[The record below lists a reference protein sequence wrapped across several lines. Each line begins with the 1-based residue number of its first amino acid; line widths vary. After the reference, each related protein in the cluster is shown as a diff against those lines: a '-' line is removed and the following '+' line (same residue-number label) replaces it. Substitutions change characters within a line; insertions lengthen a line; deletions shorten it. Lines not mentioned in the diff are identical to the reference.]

1 MAVSFEGDDV
11 RQGVPENL
19 ENLVAPHI
27 DSFDYFV
34 ERGLPEAVRL
44 IRPVEVHDSFR
55 KLKFYLWWEN
65 PSITKPFSEDGQHR
79 PVYPSEC
86 RQAGTTYRGD
96 FRIDLCVSYFD
107 EDDDVA
113 LADVAKGPMQRQQL
127 SLGRVPIMVK
137 SGSCHLRHLT
147 QEQLVRRK
155 EESIEL
161 GGAGE
166 SEGVVLSHPRHLT
179 QEQLVRRKEES
190 IELGGYF
197 ICNGIERLIRL
208 LIAPRRN
215 YVMNLRRPTL
225 LKKGLNF
232 SDMATT
238 IRCVRTDQSAVTN
251 RVVYVNDGN
260 ACFNFSLRKQ
270 EYFIPV
276 GIILKCLVDVS
287 DAELYEHLTA
297 ILTAQQA
304 AADPPETDTQLAPT
318 EGGAAE
324 AATKPPAAAAA
335 AGLGTQFVRERALVV
350 LSHPRSLG
358 LFTRMECLAFLGKT
372 FRPAVN
378 VPSYKPD
385 AYVSGV
391 AVNHNGL
398 VLVHAFSF
406 PRILFLPPFRLP
418 LFLSAPHLCNPPFH
432 RRLKLSSA
440 SSPARCLLLRR
451 LKLSSASSHACCHL
465 LFPPSPPSLVHPT
478 VPSTCLLHTCPN
490 GPSASRQAHEQ
501 SAPPWLVIGLI
512 SPLLRSALFALC
524 LCLPLSDV
532 FVPPPLPL
540 SFMLHKLCFM
550 LHKLW
555 SMVDGLSQEDSM
567 DTLMHHELYLPGHIL
582 NIFIKLY
589 LHGHILNIFIKVRPL
604 SFPACMHDASAAHA
618 PTLFGLTLKTG
629 SCITSSTCPA
639 TSSTSSSRRIYS
651 CTRSKRMPPPSS
663 LLPPS
668 FPCPEKL
675 QVHLHKI
682 QAHAAQ
688 ELVDNPTTTDLRASN
703 WLRRL
708 VEGSRPGAA
717 GAAPAGGLS
726 MTFIGKDIEY
736 MLNTGNLASPSGL
749 DMQQR
754 SGFTVVADKL
764 NWHRYLSHFRSVHRG
779 AFFSTLR
786 TTTVRKLLP
795 EAGLGMTFIGKDI
808 EYMLNTGNLASPSG
822 LDMQQRSG
830 FTVVAD
836 KLNWHRYLSHFR
848 SMHRGAFFSTLR
860 TTTVRKLL
868 PESWGFVCPVHTPD
882 GAPCGLLTHLSAP
895 CTVAANLNPPSLFST
910 HPVSSHG
917 RSWGFVC
924 PVHTPDGAPCG
935 LLTHLS
941 APCTVTTDLTPPPLA
956 SPSPS
961 APSSSLALLPST
973 PGSALVPH
981 TPSTPA
987 GTPGAASLASG
998 LGSGVGSVKS
1008 RDAIGRAVLR
1018 CLAPFGLAAVGAGV
1032 PPPAPPPVFL
1042 TVMLDGCLLGHIH
1055 SEMAPAAVKHLSSV
1069 GLVAVSLMVMVDGC
1083 VMGHI
1088 HSEMAPAG
1096 IPRDLEV
1103 AFIPF
1108 SQQGTFPGIFL
1119 FSAPARFVR
1128 PVRQLPSLNPRAA
1141 AAPTFELIGSLEQ
1154 VSTGAGGH
1162 WGRWALGQ
1170 VGTGAGG
1177 HWSRWAL
1184 GQVGTGAGGHWSSS
1198 SSNENGMG
1206 ARTTTL
1212 PCLFLS
1218 SPTFPL
1224 SLLYPVSPFPPTP
1237 FRLFSF
1243 IPLFLPSYQVFLDV
1257 LCPDAHREFQVDAKI
1272 PLPVLFLPHPFPA
1285 FLPRQVFLDVLC
1297 PDGSS
1302 APSAPSGQAS
1312 ATGSATH
1319 EEVRPTDILSVMASL
1334 TPWSDYNQSPRNMY
1348 QCQMGKQTMGMPL
1361 HSFPFR
1367 NDNKLYRLQTP
1378 QTPIARTAAYDDYA
1392 MDHYPTGAN
1401 AVVAVLAYT
1410 GTAAYDD
1417 YAMDHYPT
1425 GANAVV
1431 AVLAYTEYVGVLQG
1445 GWVSEWAAARQRM
1458 MTMPRINTRYDME
1471 DAMII
1476 NKSSMERGF
1485 GHGYIYKNEVIEATQ
1500 GSAARVAKFTPSGL
1514 PVQML
1519 GRAASHRRGHKWT
1532 IDTDGLPR
1540 PGEVSAE
1547 GLPVPI
1553 LGRPVSNQRRHKWT
1567 IDTDGLP
1574 RPGEHITSGDVYA
1587 CKVNTVTGKAD
1598 EIKLKGSEDAV
1609 VDGVTLIGTGA
1620 KTALTKASARMCFGR
1635 LPQIG
1640 DKFSSRHG
1648 QKGVLSQ
1655 LWPDVDMPFASSS
1668 SPVRMPT
1675 CHPPWIP
1682 LPTTSVVPICTL
1694 LHPSVPPYS
1703 PFSFLS
1709 PQASVRMRFGRL
1721 PQIGD
1726 KFSSRHGQKGVL
1738 SQLWPDVDMPFASSS
1753 GIRPDIIINPHAFPS
1768 RMTIGMLVESV
1779 AAKVRERHIIINPHA
1794 FPSRMT
1800 IGMLVESVAAKGGA
1814 LHGNFVDASPFR
1826 PATPNPPPLTMSLKS
1841 RQPAPR
1847 RGASRLAR
1855 SSAGTP
1861 GLSTP
1866 VPRPKLHK
1874 KSGAPPTPATPATPA
1889 AAGGAEKGPGSF
1901 TPLDLPT
1908 PASSAKP
1915 GLAAKPAAGP
1925 AAAGR
1930 AGESNQPQN
1939 REDLVDTF
1947 GRQLVEKGFSY
1958 YGTETMYSG
1967 VYGCEMECEIY
1978 LGVVYYQRLRHM
1990 VSDKFQVRSTGPV
2003 NPLTQ
2008 QPVKGRK
2015 KGGGVRFG
2023 EMERDAMLSHGAA
2036 FLLHDRLHSC
2046 SDYHTTDVCSLC
2058 GSLLAPALS
2067 RPRGGSAGS
2076 DTAVALGLG
2085 LGAGVGYG
2093 TVGGELRQKKMV
2105 CRVCGTGKGVVRVAM
2120 PYVFK
2125 YLAAELAAMNIK
2137 LTLGGVVRVAM
2148 PYVFKYLAAELAA
2161 MNITLTLGV
2170 WTAVFHV
2177 TMIS

>member
-79 PVYPSEC
+79 PVYPSEVHRITTPVKHSALEGGEWVPSGHHLHPFPPFPPVSALRRPPSPSSFHTSAARRAPPTGATSESTSFPPFPTPLLAPFLPSSPSSLPHQC

-358 LFTRMECLAFLGKT
+358 LFTRIECLAFLGKT

-385 AYVSGV
+385 AYVGQQII
-391 AVNHNGL
+391 ADL
-398 VLVHAFSF
+398 VLVHLDK
-406 PRILFLPPFRLP
+406 PMDKLRL
-418 LFLSAPHLCNPPFH
+418 
-432 RRLKLSSA
+432 
-440 SSPARCLLLRR
+440 
-451 LKLSSASSHACCHL
+451 
-465 LFPPSPPSLVHPT
+465 LV
-478 VPSTCLLHTCPN
+478 
-490 GPSASRQAHEQ
+490 
-501 SAPPWLVIGLI
+501 
-512 SPLLRSALFALC
+512 
-524 LCLPLSDV
+524 
-532 FVPPPLPL
+532 
-540 SFMLHKLCFM
+540 FM

-582 NIFIKLY
+582 NIFIKEKLQLY
-589 LHGHILNIFIKVRPL
+589 LC
-604 SFPACMHDASAAHA
+604 SFRESTAAQDPSAC
-618 PTLFGLTLKTG
+618 
-629 SCITSSTCPA
+629 
-639 TSSTSSSRRIYS
+639 R
-651 CTRSKRMPPPSS
+651 PPSS

-708 VEGSRPGAA
+708 VEGGRPGAA

-795 EAGLGMTFIGKDI
+795 EAGLAMTFIGKDI

-822 LDMQQRSG
+822 LYMQQRSG
-830 FTVVAD
+830 LTVVAD

-848 SMHRGAFFSTLR
+848 SVHRGAFFSTLR

-895 CTVAANLNPPSLFST
+895 CTVTANLNPPSLFST

-1069 GLVAVSLMVMVDGC
+1069 GLVAVSLTVMVDGC

-1257 LCPDAHREFQVDAKI
+1257 LCPD
-1272 PLPVLFLPHPFPA
+1272 
-1285 FLPRQVFLDVLC
+1285 
-1297 PDGSS
+1297 GSS

-1410 GTAAYDD
+1410 GYVLIPAYDD

-1540 PGEVSAE
+1540 PGEVSAEGE

-1779 AAKVRERHIIINPHA
+1779 AAKLQPRVEPCTET
-1794 FPSRMT
+1794 SW
-1800 IGMLVESVAAKGGA
+1800 MLPRSA
-1814 LHGNFVDASPFR
+1814 LPR
-1826 PATPNPPPLTMSLKS
+1826 PTPPPLTMSLKS

-1874 KSGAPPTPATPATPA
+1874 KSGAPPTPATPVTPA

-2137 LTLGGVVRVAM
+2137 LTLGV
-2148 PYVFKYLAAELAA
+2148 
-2161 MNITLTLGV
+2161 
-2170 WTAVFHV
+2170 
-2177 TMIS
+2177 

>member
-44 IRPVEVHDSFR
+44 IRPV
-55 KLKFYLWWEN
+55 
-65 PSITKPFSEDGQHR
+65 
-79 PVYPSEC
+79 EC

-137 SGSCHLRHLT
+137 SGSCHL
-147 QEQLVRRK
+147 
-155 EESIEL
+155 
-161 GGAGE
+161 
-166 SEGVVLSHPRHLT
+166 RHLT

-385 AYVSGV
+385 AYVGQQII
-391 AVNHNGL
+391 ADL
-398 VLVHAFSF
+398 VLVHLDK
-406 PRILFLPPFRLP
+406 PMDKLRL
-418 LFLSAPHLCNPPFH
+418 
-432 RRLKLSSA
+432 
-440 SSPARCLLLRR
+440 
-451 LKLSSASSHACCHL
+451 
-465 LFPPSPPSLVHPT
+465 LV
-478 VPSTCLLHTCPN
+478 
-490 GPSASRQAHEQ
+490 
-501 SAPPWLVIGLI
+501 
-512 SPLLRSALFALC
+512 
-524 LCLPLSDV
+524 
-532 FVPPPLPL
+532 
-540 SFMLHKLCFM
+540 FM

-582 NIFIKLY
+582 NIFIK
-589 LHGHILNIFIKVRPL
+589 
-604 SFPACMHDASAAHA
+604 
-618 PTLFGLTLKTG
+618 
-629 SCITSSTCPA
+629 
-639 TSSTSSSRRIYS
+639 
-651 CTRSKRMPPPSS
+651 
-663 LLPPS
+663 
-668 FPCPEKL
+668 EKL

-708 VEGSRPGAA
+708 VEGGRPGAA
-717 GAAPAGGLS
+717 GAAGVAPAGGLS

-795 EAGLGMTFIGKDI
+795 EAGLAMTFIGKDI

-848 SMHRGAFFSTLR
+848 SVHRGAFFSTLR

-895 CTVAANLNPPSLFST
+895 CTVTANLNPPSLFST

-1042 TVMLDGCLLGHIH
+1042 TVMVDGCLLGHIH

-1069 GLVAVSLMVMVDGC
+1069 GLVAVSLTVMVDGC

-1141 AAPTFELIGSLEQ
+1141 AAPTFELIGSLE
-1154 VSTGAGGH
+1154 
-1162 WGRWALGQ
+1162 
-1170 VGTGAGG
+1170 
-1177 HWSRWAL
+1177 
-1184 GQVGTGAGGHWSSS
+1184 
-1198 SSNENGMG
+1198 
-1206 ARTTTL
+1206 
-1212 PCLFLS
+1212 
-1218 SPTFPL
+1218 
-1224 SLLYPVSPFPPTP
+1224 
-1237 FRLFSF
+1237 
-1243 IPLFLPSYQVFLDV
+1243 
-1257 LCPDAHREFQVDAKI
+1257 
-1272 PLPVLFLPHPFPA
+1272 
-1285 FLPRQVFLDVLC
+1285 QVFLDVLC

-1410 GTAAYDD
+1410 G
-1417 YAMDHYPT
+1417 
-1425 GANAVV
+1425 
-1431 AVLAYTEYVGVLQG
+1431 
-1445 GWVSEWAAARQRM
+1445 
-1458 MTMPRINTRYDME
+1458 YDME

-1540 PGEVSAE
+1540 PGE
-1547 GLPVPI
+1547 
-1553 LGRPVSNQRRHKWT
+1553 
-1567 IDTDGLP
+1567 
-1574 RPGEHITSGDVYA
+1574 HITSGDVYA

-1620 KTALTKASARMCFGR
+1620 KTALTKAS
-1635 LPQIG
+1635 
-1640 DKFSSRHG
+1640 
-1648 QKGVLSQ
+1648 
-1655 LWPDVDMPFASSS
+1655 
-1668 SPVRMPT
+1668 
-1675 CHPPWIP
+1675 
-1682 LPTTSVVPICTL
+1682 
-1694 LHPSVPPYS
+1694 
-1703 PFSFLS
+1703 
-1709 PQASVRMRFGRL
+1709 VRMRFGRL

-1753 GIRPDIIINPHAFPS
+1753 GMRPD
-1768 RMTIGMLVESV
+1768 
-1779 AAKVRERHIIINPHA
+1779 IIINPHA

-1826 PATPNPPPLTMSLKS
+1826 PAMPNPPPLTMSLKS
-1841 RQPAPR
+1841 RQPAQR

-1855 SSAGTP
+1855 SSAATP
-1861 GLSTP
+1861 GPSTP
-1866 VPRPKLHK
+1866 VHRSKLHK
-1874 KSGAPPTPATPATPA
+1874 KSGAPPTPATPVTPA
-1889 AAGGAEKGPGSF
+1889 AAGAEKGPGSF

-1915 GLAAKPAAGP
+1915 SLAAKPAAGP

-2046 SDYHTTDVCSLC
+2046 SDYHTTD
-2058 GSLLAPALS
+2058 
-2067 RPRGGSAGS
+2067 
-2076 DTAVALGLG
+2076 
-2085 LGAGVGYG
+2085 
-2093 TVGGELRQKKMV
+2093 
-2105 CRVCGTGKGVVRVAM
+2105 GVVRVAM

-2137 LTLGGVVRVAM
+2137 LTLGV
-2148 PYVFKYLAAELAA
+2148 
-2161 MNITLTLGV
+2161 
-2170 WTAVFHV
+2170 
-2177 TMIS
+2177 

>member
-34 ERGLPEAVRL
+34 ERGLPEAVHL

-137 SGSCHLRHLT
+137 SGSCHL
-147 QEQLVRRK
+147 
-155 EESIEL
+155 
-161 GGAGE
+161 
-166 SEGVVLSHPRHLT
+166 RHLT

-358 LFTRMECLAFLGKT
+358 LFTRIECLAFLGKT

-385 AYVSGV
+385 AYVGQQII
-391 AVNHNGL
+391 ADL
-398 VLVHAFSF
+398 VLVHLDK
-406 PRILFLPPFRLP
+406 PMDKLRL
-418 LFLSAPHLCNPPFH
+418 
-432 RRLKLSSA
+432 
-440 SSPARCLLLRR
+440 
-451 LKLSSASSHACCHL
+451 
-465 LFPPSPPSLVHPT
+465 LV
-478 VPSTCLLHTCPN
+478 
-490 GPSASRQAHEQ
+490 
-501 SAPPWLVIGLI
+501 
-512 SPLLRSALFALC
+512 
-524 LCLPLSDV
+524 
-532 FVPPPLPL
+532 
-540 SFMLHKLCFM
+540 FM

-582 NIFIKLY
+582 NIFIK
-589 LHGHILNIFIKVRPL
+589 
-604 SFPACMHDASAAHA
+604 
-618 PTLFGLTLKTG
+618 
-629 SCITSSTCPA
+629 
-639 TSSTSSSRRIYS
+639 
-651 CTRSKRMPPPSS
+651 
-663 LLPPS
+663 
-668 FPCPEKL
+668 EKL

-708 VEGSRPGAA
+708 VEGGRPGAA

-795 EAGLGMTFIGKDI
+795 EAGLAMTFIGKDI

-822 LDMQQRSG
+822 LYMQQRSG
-830 FTVVAD
+830 LTVVAD

-924 PVHTPDGAPCG
+924 PVHTPDGAPC
-935 LLTHLS
+935 
-941 APCTVTTDLTPPPLA
+941 
-956 SPSPS
+956 
-961 APSSSLALLPST
+961 
-973 PGSALVPH
+973 
-981 TPSTPA
+981 
-987 GTPGAASLASG
+987 ASG

-1410 GTAAYDD
+1410 G
-1417 YAMDHYPT
+1417 
-1425 GANAVV
+1425 
-1431 AVLAYTEYVGVLQG
+1431 
-1445 GWVSEWAAARQRM
+1445 
-1458 MTMPRINTRYDME
+1458 YDME

-1540 PGEVSAE
+1540 PGE
-1547 GLPVPI
+1547 
-1553 LGRPVSNQRRHKWT
+1553 
-1567 IDTDGLP
+1567 
-1574 RPGEHITSGDVYA
+1574 HITSGDVYA

-1620 KTALTKASARMCFGR
+1620 KTALTKAS
-1635 LPQIG
+1635 
-1640 DKFSSRHG
+1640 
-1648 QKGVLSQ
+1648 
-1655 LWPDVDMPFASSS
+1655 
-1668 SPVRMPT
+1668 
-1675 CHPPWIP
+1675 
-1682 LPTTSVVPICTL
+1682 
-1694 LHPSVPPYS
+1694 
-1703 PFSFLS
+1703 
-1709 PQASVRMRFGRL
+1709 VRMRFGRL

-1753 GIRPDIIINPHAFPS
+1753 GIRPD
-1768 RMTIGMLVESV
+1768 
-1779 AAKVRERHIIINPHA
+1779 IIINPHA

-1874 KSGAPPTPATPATPA
+1874 KSGAPPTPATPVTPA

-2137 LTLGGVVRVAM
+2137 LTLGV
-2148 PYVFKYLAAELAA
+2148 
-2161 MNITLTLGV
+2161 
-2170 WTAVFHV
+2170 
-2177 TMIS
+2177 

>member
-34 ERGLPEAVRL
+34 ERGLPEAVHL

-55 KLKFYLWWEN
+55 KLKFYYTSKLGE
-65 PSITKPFSEDGQHR
+65 KPIA
-79 PVYPSEC
+79 C

-137 SGSCHLRHLT
+137 SGSCHL
-147 QEQLVRRK
+147 
-155 EESIEL
+155 
-161 GGAGE
+161 
-166 SEGVVLSHPRHLT
+166 RHLT

-358 LFTRMECLAFLGKT
+358 LFTRIECLAFLGKT

-385 AYVSGV
+385 AYVGQQII
-391 AVNHNGL
+391 ADL
-398 VLVHAFSF
+398 VLVHLDK
-406 PRILFLPPFRLP
+406 PMDKLRL
-418 LFLSAPHLCNPPFH
+418 
-432 RRLKLSSA
+432 
-440 SSPARCLLLRR
+440 
-451 LKLSSASSHACCHL
+451 
-465 LFPPSPPSLVHPT
+465 LV
-478 VPSTCLLHTCPN
+478 
-490 GPSASRQAHEQ
+490 
-501 SAPPWLVIGLI
+501 
-512 SPLLRSALFALC
+512 
-524 LCLPLSDV
+524 
-532 FVPPPLPL
+532 
-540 SFMLHKLCFM
+540 FM

-582 NIFIKLY
+582 NIFIK
-589 LHGHILNIFIKVRPL
+589 
-604 SFPACMHDASAAHA
+604 
-618 PTLFGLTLKTG
+618 
-629 SCITSSTCPA
+629 
-639 TSSTSSSRRIYS
+639 
-651 CTRSKRMPPPSS
+651 
-663 LLPPS
+663 
-668 FPCPEKL
+668 EKL

-708 VEGSRPGAA
+708 VEGGRPGAA

-795 EAGLGMTFIGKDI
+795 EAGLAMTFIGKDI

-822 LDMQQRSG
+822 LYMQQRSG
-830 FTVVAD
+830 LTVVAD

-1206 ARTTTL
+1206 AR
-1212 PCLFLS
+1212 S
-1218 SPTFPL
+1218 
-1224 SLLYPVSPFPPTP
+1224 
-1237 FRLFSF
+1237 FSTCSARML
-1243 IPLFLPSYQVFLDV
+1243 I
-1257 LCPDAHREFQVDAKI
+1257 
-1272 PLPVLFLPHPFPA
+1272 
-1285 FLPRQVFLDVLC
+1285 VFLDVLC

-1410 GTAAYDD
+1410 G
-1417 YAMDHYPT
+1417 
-1425 GANAVV
+1425 
-1431 AVLAYTEYVGVLQG
+1431 
-1445 GWVSEWAAARQRM
+1445 
-1458 MTMPRINTRYDME
+1458 YDME

-1540 PGEVSAE
+1540 PGE
-1547 GLPVPI
+1547 
-1553 LGRPVSNQRRHKWT
+1553 
-1567 IDTDGLP
+1567 
-1574 RPGEHITSGDVYA
+1574 HITSGDVYA

-1620 KTALTKASARMCFGR
+1620 KTALTK
-1635 LPQIG
+1635 
-1640 DKFSSRHG
+1640 
-1648 QKGVLSQ
+1648 
-1655 LWPDVDMPFASSS
+1655 
-1668 SPVRMPT
+1668 
-1675 CHPPWIP
+1675 
-1682 LPTTSVVPICTL
+1682 
-1694 LHPSVPPYS
+1694 
-1703 PFSFLS
+1703 
-1709 PQASVRMRFGRL
+1709 ASVRMRFGRL

-1779 AAKVRERHIIINPHA
+1779 AAK
-1794 FPSRMT
+1794 
-1800 IGMLVESVAAKGGA
+1800 GGA

-1847 RGASRLAR
+1847 R
-1855 SSAGTP
+1855 
-1861 GLSTP
+1861 
-1866 VPRPKLHK
+1866 
-1874 KSGAPPTPATPATPA
+1874 
-1889 AAGGAEKGPGSF
+1889 PGSF

-2137 LTLGGVVRVAM
+2137 LTLGV
-2148 PYVFKYLAAELAA
+2148 
-2161 MNITLTLGV
+2161 
-2170 WTAVFHV
+2170 
-2177 TMIS
+2177 

>member
-44 IRPVEVHDSFR
+44 IRPVEAGTTYIPFPHFPPFPLPAALLPPRLSHTSAARRAPPTGATSESTSFP
-55 KLKFYLWWEN
+55 
-65 PSITKPFSEDGQHR
+65 PSPTPLHPPFL
-79 PVYPSEC
+79 PSSPSSLSHQC

-137 SGSCHLRHLT
+137 SGSCHL
-147 QEQLVRRK
+147 
-155 EESIEL
+155 
-161 GGAGE
+161 
-166 SEGVVLSHPRHLT
+166 RHLT

-287 DAELYEHLTA
+287 DAELLSSSFGLPGFLSIYLPASHPSVIPCNLPSQCLVDVSDAELYEHLTA

-304 AADPPETDTQLAPT
+304 AADPPESDTQLTAT
-318 EGGAAE
+318 EGGVE
-324 AATKPPAAAAA
+324 AATKPAAAAAAAAA

-378 VPSYKPD
+378 VPSYKSD
-385 AYVSGV
+385 AYVGQQII
-391 AVNHNGL
+391 ADL
-398 VLVHAFSF
+398 VLVHLDK
-406 PRILFLPPFRLP
+406 PMDKLRL
-418 LFLSAPHLCNPPFH
+418 
-432 RRLKLSSA
+432 
-440 SSPARCLLLRR
+440 
-451 LKLSSASSHACCHL
+451 
-465 LFPPSPPSLVHPT
+465 LV
-478 VPSTCLLHTCPN
+478 
-490 GPSASRQAHEQ
+490 
-501 SAPPWLVIGLI
+501 
-512 SPLLRSALFALC
+512 
-524 LCLPLSDV
+524 
-532 FVPPPLPL
+532 
-540 SFMLHKLCFM
+540 FM

-582 NIFIKLY
+582 NIFIK
-589 LHGHILNIFIKVRPL
+589 
-604 SFPACMHDASAAHA
+604 
-618 PTLFGLTLKTG
+618 
-629 SCITSSTCPA
+629 
-639 TSSTSSSRRIYS
+639 
-651 CTRSKRMPPPSS
+651 
-663 LLPPS
+663 
-668 FPCPEKL
+668 EKL

-708 VEGSRPGAA
+708 VEGGRPGAA

-786 TTTVRKLLP
+786 TTT
-795 EAGLGMTFIGKDI
+795 
-808 EYMLNTGNLASPSG
+808 SPSG
-822 LDMQQRSG
+822 LDMSQKSG

-848 SMHRGAFFSTLR
+848 SVHRGAFFSTLR
-860 TTTVRKLL
+860 TTTSPSGLDMSQKSGFTVVADKLNWHRYLSHFRSVHRGAFFSTLRTTTSPSGLDMSQKSGFTVVADKLNWHRYLSHFRSVHRGAFFSTLRTTTSPSGLDMSQKSGFTVVADKLNWHRYLSHFRQEGVSPICAQVAPKVSAPAALAMPHIFVSPSLL
-868 PESWGFVCPVHTPD
+868 PRFLTFTPSMAGRGWGFVCPVHTPD

-895 CTVAANLNPPSLFST
+895 CTVTANLNPPSLFST

-981 TPSTPA
+981 TPSTTA

-1042 TVMLDGCLLGHIH
+1042 TVMVDGCLLGHIH

-1069 GLVAVSLMVMVDGC
+1069 GLVAVSLTVMVDGC

-1154 VSTGAGGH
+1154 V
-1162 WGRWALGQ
+1162 
-1170 VGTGAGG
+1170 
-1177 HWSRWAL
+1177 
-1184 GQVGTGAGGHWSSS
+1184 
-1198 SSNENGMG
+1198 
-1206 ARTTTL
+1206 
-1212 PCLFLS
+1212 
-1218 SPTFPL
+1218 
-1224 SLLYPVSPFPPTP
+1224 
-1237 FRLFSF
+1237 
-1243 IPLFLPSYQVFLDV
+1243 
-1257 LCPDAHREFQVDAKI
+1257 
-1272 PLPVLFLPHPFPA
+1272 
-1285 FLPRQVFLDVLC
+1285 FLDVLC

-1319 EEVRPTDILSVMASL
+1319 EEVRPTDILSVMANL

-1392 MDHYPTGAN
+1392 MDQYPTGAN

-1410 GTAAYDD
+1410 G
-1417 YAMDHYPT
+1417 
-1425 GANAVV
+1425 
-1431 AVLAYTEYVGVLQG
+1431 
-1445 GWVSEWAAARQRM
+1445 
-1458 MTMPRINTRYDME
+1458 YDME

-1500 GSAARVAKFTPSGL
+1500 GSASRVAKFTPSGL

-1519 GRAASHRRGHKWT
+1519 GRAASHRRG
-1532 IDTDGLPR
+1532 
-1540 PGEVSAE
+1540 
-1547 GLPVPI
+1547 
-1553 LGRPVSNQRRHKWT
+1553 HKWT

-1620 KTALTKASARMCFGR
+1620 KTALTKAS
-1635 LPQIG
+1635 
-1640 DKFSSRHG
+1640 
-1648 QKGVLSQ
+1648 
-1655 LWPDVDMPFASSS
+1655 
-1668 SPVRMPT
+1668 
-1675 CHPPWIP
+1675 
-1682 LPTTSVVPICTL
+1682 
-1694 LHPSVPPYS
+1694 
-1703 PFSFLS
+1703 
-1709 PQASVRMRFGRL
+1709 VRMRFGRL

-1753 GIRPDIIINPHAFPS
+1753 GMRPD
-1768 RMTIGMLVESV
+1768 
-1779 AAKVRERHIIINPHA
+1779 IIINPHA

-1826 PATPNPPPLTMSLKS
+1826 PATSNPPPLTMSLKS
-1841 RQPAPR
+1841 RQPAQR

-1866 VPRPKLHK
+1866 VPRSKLHK
-1874 KSGAPPTPATPATPA
+1874 KSGAPPTPATPVTPA
-1889 AAGGAEKGPGSF
+1889 AAAGAEKGPGSF

-1908 PASSAKP
+1908 PSSSAKP
-1915 GLAAKPAAGP
+1915 GQAAKPAAGP

-2067 RPRGGSAGS
+2067 RPRGGSAG
-2076 DTAVALGLG
+2076 
-2085 LGAGVGYG
+2085 
-2093 TVGGELRQKKMV
+2093 
-2105 CRVCGTGKGVVRVAM
+2105 VVRVAM

-2137 LTLGGVVRVAM
+2137 LTLGV
-2148 PYVFKYLAAELAA
+2148 
-2161 MNITLTLGV
+2161 
-2170 WTAVFHV
+2170 
-2177 TMIS
+2177 

>member
-44 IRPVEVHDSFR
+44 IRPV
-55 KLKFYLWWEN
+55 
-65 PSITKPFSEDGQHR
+65 
-79 PVYPSEC
+79 EC

-137 SGSCHLRHLT
+137 SGSCHL
-147 QEQLVRRK
+147 
-155 EESIEL
+155 
-161 GGAGE
+161 
-166 SEGVVLSHPRHLT
+166 RHLT

-276 GIILKCLVDVS
+276 GIILKCLMDVS

-297 ILTAQQA
+297 ILTAEQA
-304 AADPPETDTQLAPT
+304 AADPPESDTQLTAT
-318 EGGAAE
+318 KGGAAE
-324 AATKPPAAAAA
+324 AATKPPAAEAAAAAA

-358 LFTRMECLAFLGKT
+358 LFTRMECLTFLGKT

-378 VPSYKPD
+378 VPSYNHPRSLFLFTRMECLAFLGKTFCPAVNVPSYKSD

-391 AVNHNGL
+391 AAAQPMWLALAERAMWG
-398 VLVHAFSF
+398 
-406 PRILFLPPFRLP
+406 
-418 LFLSAPHLCNPPFH
+418 
-432 RRLKLSSA
+432 K
-440 SSPARCLLLRR
+440 LLLRLHKIHAHAACR
-451 LKLSSASSHACCHL
+451 PPLSS
-465 LFPPSPPSLVHPT
+465 
-478 VPSTCLLHTCPN
+478 
-490 GPSASRQAHEQ
+490 
-501 SAPPWLVIGLI
+501 
-512 SPLLRSALFALC
+512 
-524 LCLPLSDV
+524 
-532 FVPPPLPL
+532 PPLPL
-540 SFMLHKLCFM
+540 F
-550 LHKLW
+550 
-555 SMVDGLSQEDSM
+555 
-567 DTLMHHELYLPGHIL
+567 
-582 NIFIKLY
+582 
-589 LHGHILNIFIKVRPL
+589 PL
-604 SFPACMHDASAAHA
+604 
-618 PTLFGLTLKTG
+618 
-629 SCITSSTCPA
+629 
-639 TSSTSSSRRIYS
+639 
-651 CTRSKRMPPPSS
+651 PSS
-663 LLPPS
+663 PPQ
-668 FPCPEKL
+668 EKL
-675 QVHLHKI
+675 QLHLHKI

-708 VEGSRPGAA
+708 VEGGRPGAAGAA
-717 GAAPAGGLS
+717 GAAPAGGLA

-795 EAGLGMTFIGKDI
+795 E
-808 EYMLNTGNLASPSG
+808 
-822 LDMQQRSG
+822 
-830 FTVVAD
+830 
-836 KLNWHRYLSHFR
+836 
-848 SMHRGAFFSTLR
+848 
-860 TTTVRKLL
+860 
-868 PESWGFVCPVHTPD
+868 
-882 GAPCGLLTHLSAP
+882 
-895 CTVAANLNPPSLFST
+895 
-910 HPVSSHG
+910 
-917 RSWGFVC
+917 SWGFVC

-961 APSSSLALLPST
+961 APSSALALLPST

-987 GTPGAASLASG
+987 GTPGAASLALG

-1032 PPPAPPPVFL
+1032 PPPAPSPVFL
-1042 TVMLDGCLLGHIH
+1042 TVMVDGCVLGHIH
-1055 SEMAPAAVKHLSSV
+1055 SEMAPAAVKHLRCLKAT
-1069 GLVAVSLMVMVDGC
+1069 G
-1083 VMGHI
+1083 
-1088 HSEMAPAG
+1088 EAG

-1103 AFIPF
+1103 AYIPF

-1128 PVRQLPSLNPRAA
+1128 PVRQLPALNPRAT

-1154 VSTGAGGH
+1154 V
-1162 WGRWALGQ
+1162 
-1170 VGTGAGG
+1170 
-1177 HWSRWAL
+1177 
-1184 GQVGTGAGGHWSSS
+1184 
-1198 SSNENGMG
+1198 
-1206 ARTTTL
+1206 
-1212 PCLFLS
+1212 
-1218 SPTFPL
+1218 
-1224 SLLYPVSPFPPTP
+1224 
-1237 FRLFSF
+1237 
-1243 IPLFLPSYQVFLDV
+1243 
-1257 LCPDAHREFQVDAKI
+1257 
-1272 PLPVLFLPHPFPA
+1272 
-1285 FLPRQVFLDVLC
+1285 FLDVLC

-1302 APSAPSGQAS
+1302 SPSAPSGQAS
-1312 ATGSATH
+1312 TAGSATH

-1410 GTAAYDD
+1410 G
-1417 YAMDHYPT
+1417 
-1425 GANAVV
+1425 
-1431 AVLAYTEYVGVLQG
+1431 
-1445 GWVSEWAAARQRM
+1445 
-1458 MTMPRINTRYDME
+1458 YDME

-1500 GSAARVAKFTPSGL
+1500 GSTSRMAKFTPSGL

-1540 PGEVSAE
+1540 PGE
-1547 GLPVPI
+1547 
-1553 LGRPVSNQRRHKWT
+1553 
-1567 IDTDGLP
+1567 
-1574 RPGEHITSGDVYA
+1574 HITSGDVYA
-1587 CKVNTVTGKAD
+1587 CKVNTMTGKAD

-1609 VDGVTLIGTGA
+1609 VDGVTLIGTGP
-1620 KTALTKASARMCFGR
+1620 KTALTK
-1635 LPQIG
+1635 
-1640 DKFSSRHG
+1640 
-1648 QKGVLSQ
+1648 
-1655 LWPDVDMPFASSS
+1655 
-1668 SPVRMPT
+1668 
-1675 CHPPWIP
+1675 
-1682 LPTTSVVPICTL
+1682 
-1694 LHPSVPPYS
+1694 
-1703 PFSFLS
+1703 
-1709 PQASVRMRFGRL
+1709 ASVRMRFGRL

-1753 GIRPDIIINPHAFPS
+1753 GMRPDIIINPHAFPS

-1779 AAKVRERHIIINPHA
+1779 AAK
-1794 FPSRMT
+1794 S
-1800 IGMLVESVAAKGGA
+1800 GS

-1826 PATPNPPPLTMSLKS
+1826 PATVNPPPLTMSLKS
-1841 RQPAPR
+1841 RQPTQR

-1855 SSAGTP
+1855 PSAATP

-1866 VPRPKLHK
+1866 VHRSKLHK
-1874 KSGAPPTPATPATPA
+1874 KSGAPPTPATPVTPA
-1889 AAGGAEKGPGSF
+1889 AAGGAEKGAGSF

-1908 PASSAKP
+1908 PASSATP
-1915 GLAAKPAAGP
+1915 SQAAKPAAGP
-1925 AAAGR
+1925 AGAGGL
-1930 AGESNQPQN
+1930 GESNPPQN
-1939 REDLVDTF
+1939 NGDLVDTF

-2076 DTAVALGLG
+2076 DAAVALGLG

-2137 LTLGGVVRVAM
+2137 LTLGV
-2148 PYVFKYLAAELAA
+2148 
-2161 MNITLTLGV
+2161 
-2170 WTAVFHV
+2170 
-2177 TMIS
+2177 